1 MVMALRTVYLLVT
14 GKVQGVFFRQ
24 STRRT
29 AQALGLCGY
38 VRNLASGQV
47 EALVQGESSA
57 VQVLITYCSTGPERA
72 RVDRLD
78 QEELSSD
85 NLHQFLT
92 LMGVDSIG
100 EGFSLLPDR

>member
-1 MVMALRTVYLLVT
+1 MALRTVYLLVT

-24 STRRT
+24 STRST

-47 EALVQGESSA
+47 EALVHGEESA
-57 VQVLITYCSTGPERA
+57 VQVLITYCSTGPARA

-78 QEELSSD
+78 QEEVTSE
-85 NLHQFLT
+85 NLDQFLT
-92 LMGVDSIG
+92 LMGIDSIA
-100 EGFSLLPDR
+100 EDFLLLPDR